1 MSLSIQYRLIKS
13 VPTNVNVFR
22 GVPHGFKL
30 FGNKLSASKSWD
42 KVMADGISWAM
53 SNPVVGAF
61 EIKSD

>member
-1 MSLSIQYRLIKS
+1 

-30 FGNKLSASKSWD
+30 FGNKLSASKRWD
-42 KVMADGISWAM
+42 EVIADGISWAM
-53 SNPVVGAF
+53 NNPIAGPF